1 MQHYLGRL
9 VVVRMMLRQVGG
21 DGGGDDAWLLGQ
33 VGGGEDDA

>member
-1 MQHYLGRL
+1 M
-9 VVVRMMLRQVGG
+9 VVVVMTMPGQVVG